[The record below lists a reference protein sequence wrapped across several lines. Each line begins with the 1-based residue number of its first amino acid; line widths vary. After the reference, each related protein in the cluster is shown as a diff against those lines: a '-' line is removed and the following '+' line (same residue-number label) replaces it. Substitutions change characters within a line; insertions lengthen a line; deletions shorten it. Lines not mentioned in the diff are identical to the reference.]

1 MTRAFARQLEEHGS
15 GAVQKSIRTL
25 TRRLSEHIEKAK
37 QIREAGR
44 DAGSVEREISNFRAQ
59 IESAKRVL
67 QETPR

>member
-1 MTRAFARQLEEHGS
+1 M
-15 GAVQKSIRTL
+15 L

-67 QETPR
+67 QVTPR